1 MTCANYKG
9 TMGTFRTI
17 CAALLAMG
25 AVCGAAAAHRGGG
38 ATARDAAPGL
48 AWTGYGGDPQLTNYH
63 SGTSLEPAE
72 APSLGLAWQ
81 LALDGPVL
89 ASPLALDGRVFVATE
104 AGSVYALDAVTGRT
118 SWSRSLATQDAAG
131 CGSWGISSTGT
142 IDPETGLLYVA
153 NADGLVH
160 ALDVVTGEEAPGWP
174 VRVTDRPTV
183 EYVWGGLRLAA
194 GRLYVPISSYCDAP
208 DAENRP
214 AEGRVVALDPA
225 TGAQSASWDTVPGP
239 DNMGGVWGWGG
250 VSVEPDG
257 SALYTAVGNSE
268 VLDPSCSCDV
278 DDAGFGDSVVRLT
291 PDLQPVSSDRPK
303 DVPRIDDY
311 DFGAAPTLF
320 RPPGCPPLA
329 AANNKDDVLYVWD
342 RTDLAK
348 GPLYETAIG
357 NVSQPFAGSPSWSP
371 RLNMLFDAGA
381 KVIVNDANTGDGAST
396 PSRSGRTAPSPPPGR
411 RSPARARSRLRSCW
425 GTSSSRRAAS
435 PAATRRSTRAT
446 ARRSGRS
453 RRRRRH
459 SRRRSRSAT
468 WSSPPTPAARCG
480 CSARRAC
487 GGLARR
493 DPVGVEDGV
502 DVA

>member
-48 AWTGYGGDPQLTNYH
+48 AWTGYGGDPQLTNCH

-89 ASPLALDGRVFVATE
+89 
-104 AGSVYALDAVTGRT
+104 
-118 SWSRSLATQDAAG
+118 
-131 CGSWGISSTGT
+131 
-142 IDPETGLLYVA
+142 
-153 NADGLVH
+153 
-160 ALDVVTGEEAPGWP
+160 
-174 VRVTDRPTV
+174 
-183 EYVWGGLRLAA
+183 
-194 GRLYVPISSYCDAP
+194 
-208 DAENRP
+208 
-214 AEGRVVALDPA
+214 PA

-381 KVIVNDANTGDGAST
+381 KVIVNDANTGDGVNAFKVGPNCTFSPAWQT
-396 PSRSGRTAPSPPPGR
+396 VTGTGTQPAPVVLGDVVFAQGGFAGGYAALDARDGKTLWSFPTTAPTLAPSIAIGNLVVTADSSGTVRVFGPP
-411 RSPARARSRLRSCW
+411 SLR
-425 GTSSSRRAAS
+425 GASSA
-435 PAATRRSTRAT
+435 
-446 ARRSGRS
+446 
-453 RRRRRH
+453 
-459 SRRRSRSAT
+459 
-468 WSSPPTPAARCG
+468 
-480 CSARRAC
+480 
-487 GGLARR
+487 
-493 DPVGVEDGV
+493 
-502 DVA
+502 